1 MHIKT
6 DFVPFDIKAMPDETG
21 VFEGYGSVFGNVDA
35 GRDMVMRGAFAES
48 IAKALNTKRM
58 PKLLWQHDMREPIGV
73 WLEMREDDHGLYVKG
88 KFTKGV
94 KRADEA
100 YALMK
105 DGAIDGLSIGYRTLD
120 DDIDRDLGVRKL
132 KKLDLMEVSVV
143 TLPMNEA
150 ATVTG
155 VKALLSGLSAQEWRD
170 LEAALRDEDLSRADS
185 VKAVSGLKKYLQRD
199 AGGPIQAPRDEAAA
213 AELRSY
219 AERFRAMRP
228 SL

>member
-1 MHIKT
+1 MQLKT
-6 DFVPFDIKAMPDETG
+6 DFVPFDIKQMPDETG
-21 VFEGYGSVFGNVDA
+21 VFEGYGSVFSLMDHGNDVVVA
-35 GRDMVMRGAFAES
+35 GAFTDSLAS
-48 IAKALNTKRM
+48 AAANKRM
-58 PKLLWQHDMREPIGV
+58 PKMLWQHDMQQPIGA
-73 WLEMREDDHGLYVKG
+73 WMEMREDNYGLFVRG
-88 KFTKGV
+88 KLTLDV
-94 KRADEA
+94 QRARETR
-100 YALMK
+100 ALML
-105 DGAIDGLSIGYRTLD
+105 DGAMDGLSIGYRPVD
-120 DDIDRDLGVRKL
+120 FEIDRAKGVRVL

-199 AGGPIQAPRDEAAA
+199 AGGPIQAPRDEVAA

>member
-1 MHIKT
+1 MQLKT
-6 DFVPFDIKAMPDETG
+6 DFVPFDIKQMPDETG
-21 VFEGYGSVFGNVDA
+21 VFTGYGAVFGNVDA
-35 GRDMVMRGAFAES
+35 GHDIVMRGAFAES
-48 IAKALNTKRM
+48 LAKAASTRKM
-58 PKLLWQHDMREPIGV
+58 PKMLWQHDMRQPIGV
-73 WLEMREDDHGLYVKG
+73 WQEMREDDHGLFVRG

-94 KRADEA
+94 QRASET
-100 YALMK
+100 YALML
-105 DGAIDGLSIGYRTLD
+105 DGAIDGLSIGYRSLD
-120 DDIDRDLGVRKL
+120 DEIDRDLGVRKL

-170 LEAALRDEDLSRADS
+170 LEAALRDEDLSRADA

-199 AGGPIQAPRDEAAA
+199 AGGPGSTPRDEAVA

-219 AERFRAMRP
+219 TDRFRALRP
-228 SL
+228 S